1 MSPGAPYLRIDLT
14 TWVCNLLMQVLDY
27 ITNGPLCQPG
37 GMAVQ
42 KQPSGKRSRSQQGE
56 EDLDD
61 EEDEENEEAMGAAE
75 QQLLSAPDGSKPKR
89 HGGGNTR
96 ARAAWLLQNFKAE
109 LGKLAAAHTAGRV
122 DLTFAPNSLT
132 EQVRKAAADAAAAEA
147 AREQLGAGYTTPE
160 TGLMQALAAVGSS
173 QERSSHRD
181 IIKKAAKLRLELEQ
195 EGAI

>member
-1 MSPGAPYLRIDLT
+1 
-14 TWVCNLLMQVLDY
+14 MQVLDY

-132 EQVRKAAADAAAAEA
+132 ELAPIVADKDSSLHGLWADGTVDERVQ
-147 AREQLGAGYTTPE
+147 ARLIGWSGQGGYYS
-160 TGLMQALAAVGSS
+160 LYSLLHYFQ
-173 QERSSHRD
+173 
-181 IIKKAAKLRLELEQ
+181 
-195 EGAI
+195 